1 MQPELAIIDKITRSY
16 GVVMQESPVCP
27 NDNPPKIEF
36 PCHFPIKVMGQA
48 APDFKACVL
57 DVLMESE
64 TRYLHETVSVVDS
77 RNGRFQSVR
86 ITIEAQSAQH
96 LSSLHEA
103 LKATGRVQMVL

>member
-1 MQPELAIIDKITRSY
+1 MQQPLA
-16 GVVMQESPVCP
+16 CP

-36 PCHFPIKVMGQA
+36 PCHYPIKVMGAA

-57 DVLMESE
+57 DVLVESE
-64 TRYLHETVSVVDS
+64 TSFLHESVSVVDS
-77 RNGRFQSVR
+77 KNGRFQSVR
-86 ITIEAQSAQH
+86 ITIEAQSAGH